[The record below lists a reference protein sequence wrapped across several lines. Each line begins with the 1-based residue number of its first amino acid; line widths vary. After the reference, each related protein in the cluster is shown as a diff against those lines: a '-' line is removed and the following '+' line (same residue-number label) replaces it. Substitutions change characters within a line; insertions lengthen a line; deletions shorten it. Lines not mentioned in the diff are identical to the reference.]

1 MQQPHELGWLP
12 KSKWQVF
19 QRKNNERWDDDQKL
33 VLYRLKQ
40 GTRPWLDAR
49 EKFHAR
55 GSDVANYMGIGFDKF
70 FTFATR
76 TLKVYDPQFKTAWY
90 DKLLEEQRRDINTTP
105 GKLSENVNRWIL
117 TRRIQKP
124 IDESGITVNN
134 DVDPNVG
141 VSLDGT
147 VYNPFPESPLPDIY
161 VGNYMLDKEFLYDH
175 SSPEAV
181 AEFKFRVHTEI
192 YNVIPKYYMA
202 QIQMQMLIANVR
214 KCYFACMRV
223 IPGTKKVEQ
232 RLWIVERSDA
242 YINNYMLPLME
253 LGIQALERQDV
264 DFIHPKIEEPFV
276 RILSD
281 ETLIFSEE
289 VVQAAIRL
297 TNSSSAWL
305 SL

>member
-1 MQQPHELGWLP
+1 
-12 KSKWQVF
+12 
-19 QRKNNERWDDDQKL
+19 
-33 VLYRLKQ
+33 
-40 GTRPWLDAR
+40 
-49 EKFHAR
+49 
-55 GSDVANYMGIGFDKF
+55 
-70 FTFATR
+70 
-76 TLKVYDPQFKTAWY
+76 
-90 DKLLEEQRRDINTTP
+90 
-105 GKLSENVNRWIL
+105 
-117 TRRIQKP
+117 
-124 IDESGITVNN
+124 
-134 DVDPNVG
+134 
-141 VSLDGT
+141 
-147 VYNPFPESPLPDIY
+147 
-161 VGNYMLDKEFLYDH
+161 
-175 SSPEAV
+175 
-181 AEFKFRVHTEI
+181 
-192 YNVIPKYYMA
+192 MA

-232 RLWIVERSDA
+232 RLWIVEHSDA